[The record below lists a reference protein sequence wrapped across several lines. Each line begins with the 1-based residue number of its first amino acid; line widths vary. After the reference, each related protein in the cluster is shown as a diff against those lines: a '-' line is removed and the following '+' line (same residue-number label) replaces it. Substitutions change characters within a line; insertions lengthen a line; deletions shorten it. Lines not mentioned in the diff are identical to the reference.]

1 MSNIKPGWKGMVKV
15 QQSLNYKG
23 DILIYNADRSIMHQ
37 DEGNKELLG
46 FMGDRH
52 KVYCWA
58 TIDKDM
64 KIIVDIETAVDQNQ
78 AW

>member
-1 MSNIKPGWKGMVKV
+1 MSNFKPGWKGIVKV
-15 QQSLNYKG
+15 QQSLNYEG
-23 DILIYNADRSIMHQ
+23 DVLIYNADRSLMYQ
-37 DEGNKELLG
+37 DEGNRELLQ
-46 FMGDRH
+46 FMGKRP
-52 KVYCWA
+52 KAYCWA